1 MVQNW
6 FISTQY
12 IVGGLFSYTRLLN
25 IWVNIYFLIKL
36 LNICLNYY
44 LQYNSVIKLPA
55 DYCPNIFV
63 CGMVLLFLDFSRPP
77 TLYNCLL
84 FFFQKNDQ

>member
-1 MVQNW
+1 MGK
-6 FISTQY
+6 Y
-12 IVGGLFSYTRLLN
+12 IFFDKTSKYLF
-25 IWVNIYFLIKL
+25 KL
-36 LNICLNYY
+36 LFTIH
-44 LQYNSVIKLPA
+44 SVIKLPA

-84 FFFQKNDQ
+84 FFFSKKWSINKNSNCLFVFAEGIR